1 MPELGTFRF
10 RLLLYMAIVSLTNS
24 NLFTTYKDLLKISTK
39 YVLTAVDWF
48 HLTSNLPAVRNQT
61 HWKTIGSMVKSCKF
75 YSSPQVLILLHI
87 LIFLKCFT
95 LISYYTLPAHKL
107 LSTLGYHHSARVLLP
122 SKKFTIRRSIVSPIY
137 NM

>member
-1 MPELGTFRF
+1 MSRTPRDSFILPRNARLNKKMPELGTFRF
-10 RLLLYMAIVSLTNS
+10 RLLLYMAIVSLTNF
-24 NLFTTYKDLLKISTK
+24 NLFTTYKDLLKKILRT
-39 YVLTAVDWF
+39 
-48 HLTSNLPAVRNQT
+48 
-61 HWKTIGSMVKSCKF
+61 
-75 YSSPQVLILLHI
+75 PQVLILLHI